1 MCEKK
6 KFDFIIVGQGLAGT
20 LLAHDLLELE
30 KSVIIIDTH
39 LKASASRV
47 AAGLINPVSMKRCI
61 PAMPSNYL
69 TTAFNRYSDLEDKL
83 NSRFIFKKPLL
94 RLFDSLETKDL
105 WIDKYENKQMYL
117 YIDNFCAENTFHFLR
132 DEFSSAVVKPAGYLD
147 LKEFL
152 ATSREY
158 FRDNDVLVEE
168 KFDFSEFNKKHISYK
183 NLKAEKIIF
192 CDGFRIKENPFFDYL
207 PIAPT
212 KGELMQIKIPSIED
226 FDKIISKGIY
236 IIPNGNYEYTVGAT
250 YNRTDLTENLTEDGQ
265 QFLRDKLD
273 EVLNVEYEIISSVAG
288 VRPTVKDREPLI
300 GMHKEFNDIGVFNGL
315 GARGV
320 LNAPH
325 FSKEFSKGLIS
336 DYTHKFDFK
345 TIDRFHKN

>member
-1 MCEKK
+1 MYHNK

-20 LLAHDLLELE
+20 LLAYDLIELE
-30 KSVIIIDTH
+30 KSVIIIDIH

-83 NSRFIFKKPLL
+83 NSRFLFKKPLL
-94 RLFDSLETKDL
+94 RLFDSFETKDL
-105 WIDKYENKQMYL
+105 WIDKYENKQMDL
-117 YIDNFCAENTFHFLR
+117 YIDNFCAENTFPFLK
-132 DEFSSAVVKPAGYLD
+132 DEFSSAIVEPAGHLD
-147 LKEFL
+147 LNNFL
-152 ATSREY
+152 TFSRKY
-158 FRDNDVLVEE
+158 FKDSNVLVEE

-183 NLKAEKIIF
+183 NLEVEKIIF

-212 KGELMQIKIPSIED
+212 KGELMQIKIPSLEN

-236 IIPNGNYEYTVGAT
+236 VIPNGDYMYTIGAT
-250 YNRTDLTENLTEDGQ
+250 YNRDDLTENLTKDGQ
-265 QFLRDKLD
+265 QFLIDKLD
-273 EVLNVEYEIISSVAG
+273 EVLNVDYEIISSVAG
-288 VRPTVKDREPLI
+288 VRPTVNDREPLI
-300 GMHKEFNDIGVFNGL
+300 GMHKEFNNIGIFNGL

-336 DYTHKFDFK
+336 DSIYKFDFK
-345 TIDRFHKN
+345 TIDRFH

>member
-1 MCEKK
+1 MHQNK

-20 LLAHDLLELE
+20 LLAHDLIELE

-47 AAGLINPVSMKRCI
+47 AAGLINPISMKRCI

-94 RLFDSLETKDL
+94 RLFDALETKDL
-105 WIDKYENKQMYL
+105 WIDKYENKQMDL
-117 YIDNFCAENTFHFLR
+117 YIDEFCAVNTFSFLK
-132 DEFSSAVVKPAGYLD
+132 DEFSSAIVKPAGYLD

-152 ATSREY
+152 AVSREY
-158 FRDNDVLVEE
+158 FKDNNILLEE
-168 KFDFSEFNKKHISYK
+168 KFNFSEFNDRNILYR
-183 NLKAEKIIF
+183 NFKADKIIF

-212 KGELMQIKIPSIED
+212 KGELMHIKIPSVED
-226 FDKIISKGIY
+226 FGKIISKGIY

-250 YNRTDLTENLTEDGQ
+250 YDRVDLTENLTKDGQ
-265 QFLRDKLD
+265 NFLKEKLD

-300 GMHKEFNDIGVFNGL
+300 GMHKEFNNIGVFNGL

-325 FSKEFSKGLIS
+325 FSKEFSKALIS
-336 DYTHKFDFK
+336 DSIRKFDFK
-345 TIDRFHKN
+345 TIDRFH

>member
-1 MCEKK
+1 MRQNKK
-6 KFDFIIVGQGLAGT
+6 IDFIIVGQGLAGT
-20 LLAHDLLELE
+20 LLAHDLIEQD

-47 AAGLINPVSMKRCI
+47 AAGLINPISMKRCI
-61 PAMPSNYL
+61 PAMPTNYL
-69 TTAFNRYSDLEDKL
+69 TTAFDRYSYLEDKL
-83 NSRFIFKKPLL
+83 NSRFLFKKPLL
-94 RLFDSLETKDL
+94 RLFDSFETKDL
-105 WIDKYENKQMYL
+105 WIDNYENKEMNIF
-117 YIDNFCAENTFHFLR
+117 IDEFCAVNTFSFLK
-132 DEFSSAVVKPAGYLD
+132 DKFSSAMVKPAGYLD

-152 ATSREY
+152 AVSREY
-158 FRDNDVLVEE
+158 FKDNNMLIEE
-168 KFDFSEFNKKHISYK
+168 KFIFSEFNDRNILYR
-183 NLKAEKIIF
+183 NFKADKIIF

-212 KGELMQIKIPSIED
+212 KGELMQIKIPSIEN

-250 YNRTDLTENLTEDGQ
+250 YDRVDLTENLTKDGQ
-265 QFLRDKLD
+265 NFLKEKLD
-273 EVLNVEYEIISSVAG
+273 EVLNVEYEIILSIAG

-300 GMHKEFNDIGVFNGL
+300 GMHKEFKNIGVFNGL

-325 FSKEFSKGLIS
+325 FSKEFSKSLIS
-336 DYTHKFDFK
+336 DSIYKFDFK
-345 TIDRFHKN
+345 TIDRFH

>member
-1 MCEKK
+1 MHQNK

-20 LLAHDLLELE
+20 LLAHDLIELE

-47 AAGLINPVSMKRCI
+47 AAGLINPISMKRCI

-94 RLFDSLETKDL
+94 RLFDALETKDL
-105 WIDKYENKQMYL
+105 WIDKYENKQMDL
-117 YIDNFCAENTFHFLR
+117 YIDEFCAVNTFSFLK
-132 DEFSSAVVKPAGYLD
+132 DEFSSAIVKPAGYLD

-152 ATSREY
+152 AVSREY
-158 FRDNDVLVEE
+158 FKDNNILLEE
-168 KFDFSEFNKKHISYK
+168 KFNFSEFNDRNFSYR
-183 NLKAEKIIF
+183 NLKADKIIF

-212 KGELMQIKIPSIED
+212 KGELMHIKIPSVED
-226 FDKIISKGIY
+226 FGKIISKGIY

-250 YNRTDLTENLTEDGQ
+250 YDRVDLTENLTEDGQ
-265 QFLRDKLD
+265 NFLKEKLD
-273 EVLNVEYEIISSVAG
+273 EVLNVEYEVISSVAG
-288 VRPTVKDREPLI
+288 VRPTVKDHEPLI
-300 GMHKEFNDIGVFNGL
+300 GMHKEFNNIGVFNGL

-325 FSKEFSKGLIS
+325 FSKEFSKALIS
-336 DYTHKFDFK
+336 DSIYKFDFK
-345 TIDRFHKN
+345 TIDRFH

>member
-1 MCEKK
+1 MCQNKK
-6 KFDFIIVGQGLAGT
+6 IDFIIVGQGLAGT
-20 LLAHDLLELE
+20 LLAHDLIDLD
-30 KSVIIIDTH
+30 KSVVIIDTH

-47 AAGLINPVSMKRCI
+47 AAGLINPISMKRCI
-61 PAMPSNYL
+61 PAMPTNYL

-83 NSRFIFKKPLL
+83 NSRLLFEKPLL
-94 RLFDSLETKDL
+94 RLFDSFKTKDL
-105 WIDKYENKQMYL
+105 WIDKYENKEMDL
-117 YIDNFCAENTFHFLR
+117 YIDEFYTVNTFPFLK
-132 DEFSSAVVKPAGYLD
+132 DEFSSALVKPSGYLD

-152 ATSREY
+152 AVSREY
-158 FRDNDVLVEE
+158 FKDNNMLVEE
-168 KFDFSEFNKKHISYK
+168 KFNFSEFNDKNVSYK
-183 NLKAEKIIF
+183 NLKADKIIF

-212 KGELMQIKIPSIED
+212 KGELMQIKIPSVED
-226 FDKIISKGIY
+226 FGKIISKGIY

-250 YNRTDLTENLTEDGQ
+250 YDREDLTENLTEDGQ

-273 EVLNVEYEIISSVAG
+273 EVLNVEYKIISSFAG

-300 GMHKEFNDIGVFNGL
+300 GMHKEFTDIGVFNGL

-336 DYTHKFDFK
+336 NFIFKFDFK
-345 TIDRFHKN
+345 TIDRFH

>member
-1 MCEKK
+1 MHQNK

-20 LLAHDLLELE
+20 LLAHDLIELE

-47 AAGLINPVSMKRCI
+47 AAGLINPISMKRCI

-83 NSRFIFKKPLL
+83 NSRFLYKKPLL
-94 RLFDSLETKDL
+94 RLFDALETKDL
-105 WIDKYENKQMYL
+105 WVDKYYNKQMDL
-117 YIDNFCAENTFHFLR
+117 YIDEFCKENTFPLLK
-132 DEFSSAVVKPAGYLD
+132 DKFSSAIVKPAGYLD

-152 ATSREY
+152 AVSREY
-158 FRDNDVLVEE
+158 FKDNNILLEE
-168 KFDFSEFNKKHISYK
+168 KFNFSEFNDRNVSYR
-183 NLKAEKIIF
+183 NLKADKIIF

-212 KGELMQIKIPSIED
+212 KGELMQIKIPSVEN

-250 YNRTDLTENLTEDGQ
+250 YDREDLTENLTEDGQ

-300 GMHKEFNDIGVFNGL
+300 GMHKEFNNIGVFNGL

-336 DYTHKFDFK
+336 DSTRKFDFK
-345 TIDRFHKN
+345 TIDRFH

>member
-1 MCEKK
+1 MCQNK

-20 LLAHDLLELE
+20 LLAHDLIDLD
-30 KSVIIIDTH
+30 KSVVIIDTH

-47 AAGLINPVSMKRCI
+47 AAGLINPISMKRCI

-69 TTAFNRYSDLEDKL
+69 TTAFDRYLELEHKL
-83 NSRFIFKKPLL
+83 NSRLLFEKPLL
-94 RLFDSLETKDL
+94 RLFDSFKTKDL
-105 WIDKYENKQMYL
+105 WIDKYENKEMDL
-117 YIDNFCAENTFHFLR
+117 YIDEFCAVNTFSFLK
-132 DEFSSAVVKPAGYLD
+132 DEFSSAIVKPAGYLD

-152 ATSREY
+152 AVSREY
-158 FRDNDVLVEE
+158 FKDNNILLEE
-168 KFDFSEFNKKHISYK
+168 KFNFSEFNDRNVSYR
-183 NLKAEKIIF
+183 NLKADKIIF

-212 KGELMQIKIPSIED
+212 KGELMLIKIPSVED
-226 FDKIISKGIY
+226 FGKIISKGIY

-250 YNRTDLTENLTEDGQ
+250 YDRVDLTENLTEDGQ
-265 QFLRDKLD
+265 QFLRDRLD
-273 EVLNVEYEIISSVAG
+273 EVLNVDYEIISSVAG

-300 GMHKEFNDIGVFNGL
+300 GMHKEFNNIGVFNGL

-325 FSKEFSKGLIS
+325 FSKEFSKALIS
-336 DYTHKFDFK
+336 DSIRKFDFK
-345 TIDRFHKN
+345 TIDRFH

>member
-1 MCEKK
+1 MCQNK
-6 KFDFIIVGQGLAGT
+6 KFDFIIIGQGLAGT
-20 LLAHDLLELE
+20 LLAHDLIELE

-47 AAGLINPVSMKRCI
+47 AAGLINPISMKRCI
-61 PAMPSNYL
+61 PAMPTNYL
-69 TTAFNRYSDLEDKL
+69 TTAFNIYSDLEDKL
-83 NSRFIFKKPLL
+83 NSRFLFKKPLL
-94 RLFDSLETKDL
+94 RLFDALETKDL
-105 WIDKYENKQMYL
+105 WIDNYQNKQMNIF
-117 YIDNFCAENTFHFLR
+117 IDEFCAENTFPFLK
-132 DEFSSAVVKPAGYLD
+132 DEFSSAIVKPAGYLD

-152 ATSREY
+152 AVSREY
-158 FRDNDVLVEE
+158 FKDNNMLLEE
-168 KFDFSEFNKKHISYK
+168 KFNFSEFNDKSILYK
-183 NLKAEKIIF
+183 NFKADKIIF

-212 KGELMQIKIPSIED
+212 KGELMLIKIPSIEN

-236 IIPNGNYEYTVGAT
+236 IIPNGDYMYTVGAT
-250 YNRTDLTENLTEDGQ
+250 YDRVDLTENLTVDGQ

-273 EVLNVEYEIISSVAG
+273 EVLNVEYEIISSFAG

-300 GMHKEFNDIGVFNGL
+300 GMHKEFNNIGIFNGL

-336 DYTHKFDFK
+336 DSICKFDFK
-345 TIDRFHKN
+345 TIDRFH

>member
-1 MCEKK
+1 MCQNKK
-6 KFDFIIVGQGLAGT
+6 IDFIIVGQGLAGT
-20 LLAHDLLELE
+20 LLAYDLIELG

-47 AAGLINPVSMKRCI
+47 AAGLINPISMKRCI
-61 PAMPSNYL
+61 PAMPTNYL

-83 NSRFIFKKPLL
+83 NSRFLFKKPLL
-94 RLFDSLETKDL
+94 RLFDSFETKDL
-105 WIDKYENKQMYL
+105 WIDKYENKQMDL
-117 YIDNFCAENTFHFLR
+117 YIDKFCAVNTFSFLK
-132 DEFSSAVVKPAGYLD
+132 DEFSSAIVKPAGYLD

-152 ATSREY
+152 TVSREY
-158 FRDNDVLVEE
+158 FKENRMLLEE
-168 KFDFSEFNKKHISYK
+168 KFNFSEFNDRSISYK
-183 NLKAEKIIF
+183 NLKADKIVF

-212 KGELMQIKIPSIED
+212 KGELMQIKIPSIEN

-236 IIPNGNYEYTVGAT
+236 IIPNDDYIYTVGAT
-250 YNRTDLTENLTEDGQ
+250 YNRDDLTENLTKDGQ
-265 QFLRDKLD
+265 QFLKDKLD
-273 EVLNVEYEIISSVAG
+273 EVLNVDYEIISSVAG

-300 GMHKEFNDIGVFNGL
+300 GMHKEFNNIGVFNGL

-336 DYTHKFDFK
+336 DSIYKFDFK
-345 TIDRFHKN
+345 TIDRFH

>member
-1 MCEKK
+1 MCQNK

-20 LLAHDLLELE
+20 LLAHDLIDLD
-30 KSVIIIDTH
+30 KSVVIIDTH

-61 PAMPSNYL
+61 PAMPTNYL

-94 RLFDSLETKDL
+94 RLFDALETKDL
-105 WIDKYENKQMYL
+105 WIDKYENKQMDL
-117 YIDNFCAENTFHFLR
+117 YIDEFYAVNTFSFLK
-132 DEFSSAVVKPAGYLD
+132 DEFSSALVKPAGFLD

-152 ATSREY
+152 AVSREY
-158 FRDNDVLVEE
+158 FKDNNMFVEE
-168 KFDFSEFNKKHISYK
+168 KFNFSEFNDKNVSYK
-183 NLKAEKIIF
+183 NLKADKIIF

-226 FDKIISKGIY
+226 FGKIISKGIY

-250 YNRTDLTENLTEDGQ
+250 YDRQDLTENLTEDGQ

-336 DYTHKFDFK
+336 DSIRKFDFK
-345 TIDRFHKN
+345 TIDRFH

>member
-1 MCEKK
+1 MHQNK

-20 LLAHDLLELE
+20 LLAHDLIELE

-47 AAGLINPVSMKRCI
+47 AAGLINPISMKRCI

-94 RLFDSLETKDL
+94 RLFDALETKDL
-105 WIDKYENKQMYL
+105 WIDKYENKQMDL
-117 YIDNFCAENTFHFLR
+117 YIDEFCAVNTFSFLK
-132 DEFSSAVVKPAGYLD
+132 DEFSSAIVKPAGYLD

-152 ATSREY
+152 AVSREY
-158 FRDNDVLVEE
+158 FKDNNILLEE
-168 KFDFSEFNKKHISYK
+168 KFNFSEFNDRNVSYR
-183 NLKAEKIIF
+183 NLKADKIIF

-212 KGELMQIKIPSIED
+212 KGELMHIKIPSVED
-226 FDKIISKGIY
+226 FGKIISKGIY

-250 YNRTDLTENLTEDGQ
+250 YDRVDLTENLTKDGQ
-265 QFLRDKLD
+265 NFLKEKLD

-300 GMHKEFNDIGVFNGL
+300 GMHKEFNNIGVFNGL

-325 FSKEFSKGLIS
+325 FSKEFSKALIS
-336 DYTHKFDFK
+336 DSIRKFDFK
-345 TIDRFHKN
+345 TIDRFH

>member
-1 MCEKK
+1 MRQNK

-20 LLAHDLLELE
+20 LLAHDLIDLD
-30 KSVIIIDTH
+30 KSVVIIDTH

-83 NSRFIFKKPLL
+83 NSRFLFKKPLL
-94 RLFDSLETKDL
+94 RLFDSFETKDL
-105 WIDKYENKQMYL
+105 WIDKYENRQMDL
-117 YIDNFCAENTFHFLR
+117 YIDNFCADNTFPFLK
-132 DEFSSAVVKPAGYLD
+132 DEFSSAIVKPAGHLD
-147 LKEFL
+147 LNKFL
-152 ATSREY
+152 TVSREY
-158 FRDNDVLVEE
+158 FRDNDLLVEE
-168 KFDFSEFNKKHISYK
+168 KFNFSEFNKNHISYK

-192 CDGFRIKENPFFDYL
+192 CDGFRIQENPFFDYL

-212 KGELMQIKIPSIED
+212 KGELMQIKIPSVEN

-236 IIPNGNYEYTVGAT
+236 IIPNGDYMYTVGAT
-250 YNRTDLTENLTEDGQ
+250 YNRDDLTENLTEDGQ
-265 QFLRDKLD
+265 QFLIDKLD

-300 GMHKEFNDIGVFNGL
+300 GMHKEFNNIGVFNGL

-336 DYTHKFDFK
+336 DSIYKFDFK
-345 TIDRFHKN
+345 TIDRFH

>member
-1 MCEKK
+1 MYHNK

-20 LLAHDLLELE
+20 LLAHDLIELE

-83 NSRFIFKKPLL
+83 NSRFLFKKPLL
-94 RLFDSLETKDL
+94 RLFDSFETKDL
-105 WIDKYENKQMYL
+105 WIDKYENNQMDL
-117 YIDNFCAENTFHFLR
+117 YIDKFYAENTFPFLK
-132 DEFSSAVVKPAGYLD
+132 DEFSSAIVEPAGHLD
-147 LKEFL
+147 LNKFL
-152 ATSREY
+152 TFSRKY
-158 FRDNDVLVEE
+158 FKDSNVLVEE

-183 NLKAEKIIF
+183 NLKADKIIF

-212 KGELMQIKIPSIED
+212 KGELMLIKIPSLEN

-236 IIPNGNYEYTVGAT
+236 IIPNGDYMYTVGAT
-250 YNRTDLTENLTEDGQ
+250 YNRDDLTENLTKDGQ
-265 QFLRDKLD
+265 QFLIDKLD
-273 EVLNVEYEIISSVAG
+273 EVLNVDYEIISSVAG

-300 GMHKEFNDIGVFNGL
+300 GMHKEFNNIAVFNGL

-325 FSKEFSKGLIS
+325 FSKEFSKSLIS
-336 DYTHKFDFK
+336 DSIYKFDFK
-345 TIDRFHKN
+345 TIDRFH

>member
-1 MCEKK
+1 MCHNKK
-6 KFDFIIVGQGLAGT
+6 LDFIIVGQGLAGT
-20 LLAHDLLELE
+20 LLAHDLIELE

-47 AAGLINPVSMKRCI
+47 AAGLINPVSMKRCT

-69 TTAFNRYSDLEDKL
+69 STAFNKYSDLEDKL

-94 RLFDSLETKDL
+94 RLFDALETKDL
-105 WIDKYENKQMYL
+105 WIDKYENKQMDL
-117 YIDNFCAENTFHFLR
+117 YIDEFYAVNTFSFLK
-132 DEFSSAVVKPAGYLD
+132 DEFSSALVKPAGYLD

-152 ATSREY
+152 AVSREY
-158 FRDNDVLVEE
+158 FKDNNMLLEE
-168 KFDFSEFNKKHISYK
+168 KFNFSEFNDKSILYK
-183 NLKAEKIIF
+183 NFKADKIIF

-212 KGELMQIKIPSIED
+212 KGELMQIKLPSVEC

-250 YNRTDLTENLTEDGQ
+250 YDRVDLTENLTEDGQ
-265 QFLRDKLD
+265 KFLRDKLD

-300 GMHKEFNDIGVFNGL
+300 GMHKEFNNIGIFNGL

-336 DYTHKFDFK
+336 DSICKFDFK
-345 TIDRFHKN
+345 TIDRFH

>member
-1 MCEKK
+1 MHENK

-20 LLAHDLLELE
+20 LLAHDLIELE

-47 AAGLINPVSMKRCI
+47 AAGLINPISMKRCI

-94 RLFDSLETKDL
+94 RLFDALETKDL
-105 WIDKYENKQMYL
+105 WIDKYENKQMDL
-117 YIDNFCAENTFHFLR
+117 YIDEFCAVNTFSFLK
-132 DEFSSAVVKPAGYLD
+132 DEFSSAIVKPAGYLD

-152 ATSREY
+152 AVSREY
-158 FRDNDVLVEE
+158 FKDNNILLEE
-168 KFDFSEFNKKHISYK
+168 KFNFSEFNDRNVSYR
-183 NLKAEKIIF
+183 NLKADKIIF

-212 KGELMQIKIPSIED
+212 KGELMHIKIPSVED
-226 FDKIISKGIY
+226 FGKIISKGIY

-250 YNRTDLTENLTEDGQ
+250 YDRVDLTENLTKDGQ
-265 QFLRDKLD
+265 NFLKEKLD

-300 GMHKEFNDIGVFNGL
+300 GMHKEFNNIGVFNGL

-336 DYTHKFDFK
+336 DSIRKFDFK
-345 TIDRFHKN
+345 TIDRFH

>member
-1 MCEKK
+1 MHQNK

-20 LLAHDLLELE
+20 LLAHDLIELE

-39 LKASASRV
+39 IKASASRV
-47 AAGLINPVSMKRCI
+47 AAGLINPISMKRCI

-94 RLFDSLETKDL
+94 RLFDSLETKEL
-105 WIDKYENKQMYL
+105 WIDKYENKQMDL
-117 YIDNFCAENTFHFLR
+117 YIDEFCAVNTFSFLK
-132 DEFSSAVVKPAGYLD
+132 DEFSSAIVKPAGYLD

-152 ATSREY
+152 AVSREY
-158 FRDNDVLVEE
+158 FKDNNMLIEE
-168 KFDFSEFNKKHISYK
+168 KFNFSEFNDRNILYR
-183 NLKAEKIIF
+183 NFKADKIIF

-212 KGELMQIKIPSIED
+212 KGELMLIKIPSLEN

-250 YNRTDLTENLTEDGQ
+250 YDRVDLTENLTKDGQ

-300 GMHKEFNDIGVFNGL
+300 GMHKEFNNIGVFNGL

-336 DYTHKFDFK
+336 DSIRKFDFK
-345 TIDRFHKN
+345 TIDRFH

>member
-1 MCEKK
+1 MCQNKK
-6 KFDFIIVGQGLAGT
+6 IDFIIVGQGLAGT
-20 LLAHDLLELE
+20 LLAHDLIDLD
-30 KSVIIIDTH
+30 KSVVIIDTH

-47 AAGLINPVSMKRCI
+47 AAGLINPISMKRCI

-83 NSRFIFKKPLL
+83 NSRILFEKPLL
-94 RLFDSLETKDL
+94 RLFDSFKTKDL
-105 WIDKYENKQMYL
+105 WIDKYENKEMDL
-117 YIDNFCAENTFHFLR
+117 YIDEFCAVNTFSFLK
-132 DEFSSAVVKPAGYLD
+132 DEFSSAIVKPAGYLD

-152 ATSREY
+152 AVSREY
-158 FRDNDVLVEE
+158 FKDNNILLEE
-168 KFDFSEFNKKHISYK
+168 KFNFSEFNDRNVSYR
-183 NLKAEKIIF
+183 NLKADKIIF

-212 KGELMQIKIPSIED
+212 KGELMQIKIPSVEN

-250 YNRTDLTENLTEDGQ
+250 YDRVDLTENLTEDGQ

-300 GMHKEFNDIGVFNGL
+300 GMHKEFNNMGVFNGL

-325 FSKEFSKGLIS
+325 FSKEFSKALIS
-336 DYTHKFDFK
+336 DSIRKFDFK
-345 TIDRFHKN
+345 TIDRFH

>member
-1 MCEKK
+1 MHQNK

-20 LLAHDLLELE
+20 LLAHDLIELE

-47 AAGLINPVSMKRCI
+47 AAGLINPISMKRCI

-94 RLFDSLETKDL
+94 RLFDALETKDL
-105 WIDKYENKQMYL
+105 WIDKYENKQMDL
-117 YIDNFCAENTFHFLR
+117 YIDEFCAVNTFSFLK
-132 DEFSSAVVKPAGYLD
+132 DEFSSAIVKPAGYLD
-147 LKEFL
+147 LKDFL
-152 ATSREY
+152 AVSREY
-158 FRDNDVLVEE
+158 FKDNNMLLEE
-168 KFDFSEFNKKHISYK
+168 KFNFSEFNDRNILYR
-183 NLKAEKIIF
+183 NFKADKIIF

-212 KGELMQIKIPSIED
+212 KGELMHIKIPSVED
-226 FDKIISKGIY
+226 FGKIISKGIY

-250 YNRTDLTENLTEDGQ
+250 YDRVDLTENLTEDGQ
-265 QFLRDKLD
+265 NFLKEKLD
-273 EVLNVEYEIISSVAG
+273 AVLNVEYEVISSVAG
-288 VRPTVKDREPLI
+288 VRPTVKDHEPLI
-300 GMHKEFNDIGVFNGL
+300 GIHKEFNNIGVFNGL

-336 DYTHKFDFK
+336 DSIRKFDFK
-345 TIDRFHKN
+345 TIDRFH

>member
-1 MCEKK
+1 MHQNK

-20 LLAHDLLELE
+20 LLAHDLIELE

-47 AAGLINPVSMKRCI
+47 AAGLINPISMKRCI

-94 RLFDSLETKDL
+94 RLFDALETKDL
-105 WIDKYENKQMYL
+105 WIEKYENKQMDL
-117 YIDNFCAENTFHFLR
+117 YIDEFCAVNTFSFLK
-132 DEFSSAVVKPAGYLD
+132 DEFSSAIVKPAGYLD

-152 ATSREY
+152 AVSREY
-158 FRDNDVLVEE
+158 FKDNNILLEE
-168 KFDFSEFNKKHISYK
+168 KFNFSEFNDRNVSYR
-183 NLKAEKIIF
+183 NLKADKIIF

-212 KGELMQIKIPSIED
+212 KGELMHIKIPSVED
-226 FDKIISKGIY
+226 FGKIISKGIY

-250 YNRTDLTENLTEDGQ
+250 YDRVDLTENLTKDGQ
-265 QFLRDKLD
+265 NFLKEKLD

-300 GMHKEFNDIGVFNGL
+300 GMHKEFNNIGVFNGL

-325 FSKEFSKGLIS
+325 FSKEFSKALIS
-336 DYTHKFDFK
+336 DSIRKFDFK
-345 TIDRFHKN
+345 TIDRFH

>member
-1 MCEKK
+1 MHQNK
-6 KFDFIIVGQGLAGT
+6 KFYFIIVGQGLAGT
-20 LLAHDLLELE
+20 LLAHDLIELE

-47 AAGLINPVSMKRCI
+47 AAGLINPISMKRCI

-94 RLFDSLETKDL
+94 RLFDALETKDL
-105 WIDKYENKQMYL
+105 WIDKYENKQMDL
-117 YIDNFCAENTFHFLR
+117 YIDEFCAVNTFSFLK
-132 DEFSSAVVKPAGYLD
+132 DEFSSAIVKPAGYLD

-152 ATSREY
+152 AVSREY
-158 FRDNDVLVEE
+158 FKDNNILLEE
-168 KFDFSEFNKKHISYK
+168 KFNFSEFNDRNVSYR
-183 NLKAEKIIF
+183 NLKADKIIF

-212 KGELMQIKIPSIED
+212 KGELMHIKIPSVED
-226 FDKIISKGIY
+226 FGKIISKGIY

-250 YNRTDLTENLTEDGQ
+250 YDRVDLTENLTKDGQ
-265 QFLRDKLD
+265 NFLKEKLD

-300 GMHKEFNDIGVFNGL
+300 GMHKEFNNIGVFNGL

-325 FSKEFSKGLIS
+325 FSKEFSKALIS
-336 DYTHKFDFK
+336 DSIRKFDFK
-345 TIDRFHKN
+345 TIDRFH